1 MLSSAHRVELWDS
14 FGLGLLLPLG
24 LSHGSGMLS
33 EALGPVLAFLRVTWG
48 DSDSL
53 YMDDF
58 IIQGFSP
65 SQVCLHAFLKQ
76 QVTLLRFI
84 LISVSMTVSCPLG
97 WVTWESFD
105 GHLHG

>member
-48 DSDSL
+48 
-53 YMDDF
+53 
-58 IIQGFSP
+58 G
-65 SQVCLHAFLKQ
+65 
-76 QVTLLRFI
+76 I
-84 LISVSMTVSCPLG
+84 LIAFIWMTLSSRGFLLPRCAFMLF
-97 WVTWESFD
+97 S
-105 GHLHG
+105 

>member
-33 EALGPVLAFLRVTWG
+33 EALGPVMAFLRVTWG
-48 DSDSL
+48 DSDSP

-58 IIQGFSP
+58 LIQGFSL
-65 SQVCLHAFLKQ
+65 SQVCLHAFFLSNKS
-76 QVTLLRFI
+76 LF
-84 LISVSMTVSCPLG
+84 
-97 WVTWESFD
+97 
-105 GHLHG
+105 